1 MTIDEAIKTLKGL
14 QCSQRL
20 NHWPEVQE
28 ATRLGIEGLEQI
40 KEARK
45 WNLII
50 SEAYLPGET
59 EESEKQPL
67 AIKQKPS

>member
-40 KEARK
+40 KEARE

-50 SEAYLPGET
+50 CDPLLPSESEET
-59 EESEKQPL
+59 EKQPL
-67 AIKQKPS
+67 GKKQKPS